1 MKKQHIHV
9 GVEDADQGFKR
20 FIDVW
25 HKAEEGNAGS
35 TEVHLN
41 FEDLSGLISVLTPT
55 SLELLRTLRQSGPFS
70 VRALAK
76 HVGRD
81 YKNVHT
87 NVASLERVGLI
98 ERTKEGLA
106 SSPWDVIDAHLRLVA

>member
-1 MKKQHIHV
+1 MTKRHIHV
-9 GVEDADQGFKR
+9 GVEDTDQGFKR

-25 HKAEEGNAGS
+25 HKAEADHIAS
-35 TEVHLN
+35 AEVHLN
-41 FEDLSGLISVLTPT
+41 FEDLSGLLSILTPT

-76 HVGRD
+76 QVGRD

-87 NVASLERVGLI
+87 NVASLEAVGLI
-98 ERTKEGLA
+98 ERTKQGLVSA
-106 SSPWDVIDAHLRLVA
+106 PWDVIDAHLRLVA